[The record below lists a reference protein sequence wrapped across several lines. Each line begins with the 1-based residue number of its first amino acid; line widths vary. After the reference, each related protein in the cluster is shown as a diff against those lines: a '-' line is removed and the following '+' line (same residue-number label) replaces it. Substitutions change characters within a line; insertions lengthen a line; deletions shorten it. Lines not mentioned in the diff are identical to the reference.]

1 MVGGLLLPVDLLHDF
16 LVEFSVVDQTL
27 NNIGYRAVEVLLC
40 NEVGG
45 ADLASNNCVE
55 MCGLD

>member
-1 MVGGLLLPVDLLHDF
+1 VIGGLLLPVDLLHDF

-45 ADLASNNCVE
+45 ADLASNNGVE